1 MSPARDRTSVEGSGG
16 VGYMGKIFRLPT
28 SFSLPQIGKT
38 LQV

>member
-1 MSPARDRTSVEGSGG
+1 